1 MGVGG
6 TCAPGGVEA
15 SEQICAAT
23 AKLLGFSP
31 AQVLPSSTGVIG
43 WGLPVEAM
51 IAALPQAVAA
61 LQGQSILPAAEGIV
75 TTDLYPKIR
84 RAAVGAGSIVG
95 IAKGAGM
102 IEPNMATMLVYLL
115 TDIAVPRAELR
126 PMLARAVDASFNAIS
141 VDSDTSTSDTVVAL
155 SSGKVPFNDWG
166 TFERG
171 LHQVCRDLA
180 EDVVRNGEG
189 VRHVIRVTVKN
200 AASLGLARALGKAIV
215 NGPLFKCAVAGN
227 DPNVGRLIQAIGKYV
242 GAHAAGT
249 DLSKLS
255 ARMGG
260 VEIFARG
267 VFQLDPTKEGALV
280 AHLKGAEL
288 YQSAPSKD
296 GVFAAPV
303 DYPPHE
309 RAVELEIDIGNGAAS
324 AMVLGGDLTHGF
336 LGQRIL
342 QARRLED
349 GKTVPCGQLLD
360 WRGLQGHAPPGGT
373 IRLGQDQGNLMAR
386 RQQVGQ
392 GRRRKIRRPGKNEF
406 HDRSGGDAGLLRELG
421 LDAGL
426 LELGQVVDEDLA
438 LQMIQFV
445 LDADG
450 QQAVGLY
457 LLRLPI
463 QIQVAHGDALGTLDP
478 VINPGHRQAALL
490 TDLLALVGDDLGVD
504 QHEQRILLLGDIN
517 DDQLFMHIDLG
528 RSEADPRCLVHGFRH
543 VGCQAT
549 NAVVNIRDRLRHFAQ
564 TRIGESKNGQECHK
578 KACSKK

>member
-1 MGVGG
+1 MPSTDLTFASRDAHRAWLAAHAALPAGFRVGG
-6 TCAPGGVEA
+6 TRFDFMPREAPKPAKMTLTLIALDQPTTSFAALFTKNAFPGAPIIVGRKRLPEPALGAVIINNKISNVCAPGGVEA
-15 SEQICAAT
+15 SEQICEAT
-23 AKLLGFSP
+23 ARQLGFAP
-31 AQVLPSSTGVIG
+31 AQVLPCSTGVIG
-43 WGLPVEAM
+43 WGLPIEAIM
-51 IAALPQAVAA
+51 GALPQAVAT

-84 RAAVGAGSIVG
+84 RATVGAGSIVG

-102 IEPNMATMLVYLL
+102 IEPNMATMLVYIL

-267 VFQLDPTKEGALV
+267 VFQLDPTKEAALV

-324 AMVLGGDLTHGF
+324 AMVLGGDLTHEYVSEN
-336 LGQRIL
+336 
-342 QARRLED
+342 AD
-349 GKTVPCGQLLD
+349 Y
-360 WRGLQGHAPPGGT
+360 
-373 IRLGQDQGNLMAR
+373 
-386 RQQVGQ
+386 
-392 GRRRKIRRPGKNEF
+392 
-406 HDRSGGDAGLLRELG
+406 RS
-421 LDAGL
+421 
-426 LELGQVVDEDLA
+426 
-438 LQMIQFV
+438 
-445 LDADG
+445 
-450 QQAVGLY
+450 
-457 LLRLPI
+457 
-463 QIQVAHGDALGTLDP
+463 
-478 VINPGHRQAALL
+478 
-490 TDLLALVGDDLGVD
+490 
-504 QHEQRILLLGDIN
+504 
-517 DDQLFMHIDLG
+517 
-528 RSEADPRCLVHGFRH
+528 
-543 VGCQAT
+543 
-549 NAVVNIRDRLRHFAQ
+549 
-564 TRIGESKNGQECHK
+564 
-578 KACSKK
+578 